1 MFSPSAAISQP
12 PLPSPPGE
20 ATVIALTHC
29 QSSVTA
35 PGFYKLTSFLIDSNK
50 KIIKYIYIFISDINS
65 LNSTST
71 ASHTHSLTHTQK
83 HKQSDSG
90 DARTLLLYVKPVKSS
105 WRWNFVPAPEID
117 PFSTLWSIG
126 LLAWLNT
133 CRGEGLLAFR
143 PQWGSESIPTSQKP
157 TCFFSLCVCVSLRT
171 TEKEGVV
178 EHTEREIGTIYFHGF
193 LVCRSSSCWT
203 HPQVRNTLW

>member
-1 MFSPSAAISQP
+1 MFSPAAAISPP

-20 ATVIALTHC
+20 STVIAFTHC
-29 QSSVTA
+29 QSPITASV
-35 PGFYKLTSFLIDSNK
+35 FYKLMSFLIDSNK
-50 KIIKYIYIFISDINS
+50 KIIKYIHIFISDINF

-71 ASHTHSLTHTQK
+71 ASHKHSLSLTYTRLWWCENPP
-83 HKQSDSG
+83 
-90 DARTLLLYVKPVKSS
+90 AVCEVCESS

-143 PQWGSESIPTSQKP
+143 PQWGSESIRTSQKP
-157 TCFFSLCVCVSLRT
+157 TCFFSLWVCVSLRT
-171 TEKEGVV
+171 TEKERVKQ
-178 EHTEREIGTIYFHGF
+178 TEREIGAIYFHGF
-193 LVCRSSSCWT
+193 LMCRWA
-203 HPQVRNTLW
+203 NM